1 MQLTFGNMTFELNT
15 FKLMRQQAKLEEFPN
30 DDCCLIETLVWNQM
44 MNELEIIDK
53 FDESTVTVCVFQEQ
67 TKKKKSGK
75 ELKI

>member
-15 FKLMRQQAKLEEFPN
+15 FKLMRQQAELEEFPN
-30 DDCCLIETLVWNQM
+30 ADCCLIETLAQNQM

-53 FDESTVTVCVFQEQ
+53 FDESTVNVCVFQEQ
-67 TKKKKSGK
+67 TKQNSDK

>member
-30 DDCCLIETLVWNQM
+30 DDCCLIETLVRNQM

-53 FDESTVTVCVFQEQ
+53 FDESTVNVCVFQEQ
-67 TKKKKSGK
+67 TKKKSDK

>member
-30 DDCCLIETLVWNQM
+30 DDCCLIETLVRNQM
-44 MNELEIIDK
+44 MNELKIIDK
-53 FDESTVTVCVFQEQ
+53 FDESTFNVCFSG
-67 TKKKKSGK
+67 TNKKKKSDK